1 MAARSIIEGPAAWH
15 GSELAAAHDWIHE
28 FPADEIAEIESA
40 LRNTKAHHNALE
52 TLTRKD
58 FPLPKVSRR
67 IAHARDFLEN
77 GKGIYQFRGIKIG
90 NYSKD
95 DLRLMYWGLGRHI
108 GTAVSQ
114 SKDGDILGDVRNVG
128 VDIHSPQGR
137 GYKSNQ
143 RLNFHTDSADVVGLL
158 VLCVAKSGGLSKV
171 ASSVAAHNEILRRR
185 PDLLDVL
192 YQPFHW
198 SWNQQEPPGEPP
210 YYRQPIFSMQNGK
223 FACRYIRGQIVNA
236 QRFPEVPPFTP
247 AQVEALD
254 LLDAVT
260 NDESFH
266 ITYEFKPGD
275 LQLLNNHTCFHART
289 AFEDHPERERRRHL
303 LRMWLSVPNSRPLSA
318 SMGTIYQDQRP
329 GVVRGGFPSR
339 SGRHIYEST
348 GEMVD

>member
-1 MAARSIIEGPAAWH
+1 MHKMIEGPAGWR
-15 GSELAAAHDWIHE
+15 GPELAAARDWIHE
-28 FPADEIAEIESA
+28 FSADEIAEIDAA
-40 LRNTKAHHNALE
+40 LHAAKARGKTLA
-52 TLTRKD
+52 TLTKED
-58 FPLPKVSRR
+58 FPLPTVSRR
-67 IAHARDFLEN
+67 IAFARDFLEN
-77 GKGIYQFRGIKIG
+77 GKGIYQLRGIKIDG
-90 NYSKD
+90 YSKD

-128 VDIHSPQGR
+128 VDIHSPMGR

-143 RLNFHTDSADVVGLL
+143 RLNFHTDSADVVGLF
-158 VLCVAKSGGLSKV
+158 VLCVAKTGGLSKV
-171 ASSVAAHNEILRRR
+171 ASSVCAHNEILRRR

-192 YQPFHW
+192 YQPFTW

-210 YYRQPIFSMQNGK
+210 YYRQPIFSMQDGK
-223 FACRYIRGQIVNA
+223 FSCRYIRGQINNA
-236 QRFPEVPPFTP
+236 QRFPEVPRLTP
-247 AQVEALD
+247 QQIEALD

-260 NDESFH
+260 NDENFH

-303 LRMWLSVPNSRPLSA
+303 LRMWLSVENSRPLSPL
-318 SMGTIYQDQRP
+318 MGTIYQDQRP

-339 SGRHIYEST
+339 TGRHIFEST